1 MYEMD
6 NYQKTWEI
14 RLYVT
19 KGSLYRYFEQQNIAL
34 DIQDLCGCQE
44 SKHNHTNKAKYNI
57 KKKQVYF
64 AHFMD
69 RTITMYIDFL

>member
-1 MYEMD
+1 MYKMD

-34 DIQDLCGCQE
+34 DIQDLCGWHE
-44 SKHNHTNKAKYNI
+44 SKNDVN
-57 KKKQVYF
+57 
-64 AHFMD
+64 
-69 RTITMYIDFL
+69 